1 MGNIHTSGPNEALI
15 ISGGCCGGENAKRT
29 VVGGWGW
36 AWWCV
41 SGKFDLILSTWK
53 NVNMNIDQIARFY
66 MLYRPVAS
74 GKAVGARAPHF
85 LADQLTLSQPG
96 GHIIPTQYYVP
107 PPDFQT
113 LRRPCYIPN

>member
-53 NVNMNIDQIARFY
+53 NVNTIIAI
-66 MLYRPVAS
+66 LII
-74 GKAVGARAPHF
+74 GKIS
-85 LADQLTLSQPG
+85 D
-96 GHIIPTQYYVP
+96 
-107 PPDFQT
+107 
-113 LRRPCYIPN
+113 

>member
-66 MLYRPVAS
+66 IRCGRIV
-74 GKAVGARAPHF
+74 R
-85 LADQLTLSQPG
+85 
-96 GHIIPTQYYVP
+96 
-107 PPDFQT
+107 DFERET
-113 LRRPCYIPN
+113 KTRCNFYFR

>member
-53 NVNMNIDQIARFY
+53 NVNMNIDQIAK
-66 MLYRPVAS
+66 
-74 GKAVGARAPHF
+74 G
-85 LADQLTLSQPG
+85 QLISKCPFGVIISTK
-96 GHIIPTQYYVP
+96 IPTKKFDNFCP
-107 PPDFQT
+107 
-113 LRRPCYIPN
+113 RI